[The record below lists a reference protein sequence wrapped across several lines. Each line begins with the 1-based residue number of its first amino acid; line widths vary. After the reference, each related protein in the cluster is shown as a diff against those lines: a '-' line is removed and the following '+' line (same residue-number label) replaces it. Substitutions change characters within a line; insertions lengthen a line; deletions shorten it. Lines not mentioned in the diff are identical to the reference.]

1 MFSKRTKRK
10 LKQRLCTG
18 YVFFLGGGGG
28 GGEGCRLYSMD
39 PISYTFLHGFVH
51 VLAILHFLCE
61 TSTRHEDSCF
71 PGDTW
76 YGGIRQMWGSN
87 GSNFGLKTGIHFD
100 HFCLES
106 GMVFERTTG
115 VYELINRFNSKW
127 VRKKEKYANSKWIW
141 RICLFAL

>member
-28 GGEGCRLYSMD
+28 GEGGRLYSMD

-87 GSNFGLKTGIHFD
+87 GSNFGLKTRIHFD

-115 VYELINRFNSKW
+115 AYERIYRFNSKW

>member
-28 GGEGCRLYSMD
+28 GEGGRLYSMD

>member
-18 YVFFLGGGGG
+18 YVFFFWGGGA
-28 GGEGCRLYSMD
+28 GGEGVRLYSMD
-39 PISYTFLHGFVH
+39 PISDILHGFVH
-51 VLAILHFLCE
+51 VLAILHFLFE
-61 TSTRHEDSCF
+61 ESTRHEDSCF

-106 GMVFERTTG
+106 GMVFERTTR